1 MPKRKRAGS
10 NNLADQTCPTRSKTQ
25 ARVPNVPASAEEK
38 DKCIQE
44 LMDGLKHVKDDLK
57 RSEATQN
64 DLKAAHAKQL
74 AEKDAEA
81 NPRGSVS
88 AGAGAGAAGWALGAC
103 GHLSCERERASATT
117 TTTATKNNKT
127 PLWRARALVKY
138 LNVLL
143 RERAIMSTQT
153 GAQSATPRTHT
164 ARAIRQLVQTSRCAA
179 SQTCSMPDAHSAMR
193 RRARSALSRRRL
205 RTRFRQT
212 S

>member
-81 NPRGSVS
+81 NIMITIFRPVRANSSCFSRG
-88 AGAGAGAAGWALGAC
+88 
-103 GHLSCERERASATT
+103 RAT
-117 TTTATKNNKT
+117 
-127 PLWRARALVKY
+127 
-138 LNVLL
+138 
-143 RERAIMSTQT
+143 
-153 GAQSATPRTHT
+153 
-164 ARAIRQLVQTSRCAA
+164 
-179 SQTCSMPDAHSAMR
+179 
-193 RRARSALSRRRL
+193 
-205 RTRFRQT
+205 
-212 S
+212 

>member
-1 MPKRKRAGS
+1 MHDAGARGEWS
-10 NNLADQTCPTRSKTQ
+10 WSGGRGW
-25 ARVPNVPASAEEK
+25 ARVGWCKVGMRQCGRPRA
-38 DKCIQE
+38 
-44 LMDGLKHVKDDLK
+44 
-57 RSEATQN
+57 R
-64 DLKAAHAKQL
+64 
-74 AEKDAEA
+74 
-81 NPRGSVS
+81 PRGSVS